1 MENTEKTQPD
11 ATAIHDG
18 ADGANPDFP
27 NARNQMQKETGL
39 EQNLTEAII
48 RYIDHVV
55 NERME
60 KSYFE
65 TLVSNL
71 LSNSD
76 LKYHIEGIAEEQ
88 AETAIQ
94 NDDDL
99 VRSHELDEAVTDE
112 IDRYFRDN
120 DFNITRS

>member
-27 NARNQMQKETGL
+27 NARNQMQKETVR
-39 EQNLTEAII
+39 EFNEAII

-65 TLVSNL
+65 TLVQNL
-71 LSNSD
+71 ITNSD

>member
-27 NARNQMQKETGL
+27 NARNQMQKETVR
-39 EQNLTEAII
+39 EFNEAII
-48 RYIDHVV
+48 RYSEHVV

-65 TLVSNL
+65 TLVQNL
-71 LSNSD
+71 ITNSD

-99 VRSHELDEAVTDE
+99 VRSHDLDEAVTDE

>member
-27 NARNQMQKETGL
+27 NARNQMQKETVR
-39 EQNLTEAII
+39 EFNEAII

-65 TLVSNL
+65 TLVQNL
-71 LSNSD
+71 ITNSD

-99 VRSHELDEAVTDE
+99 VRSHDLDEAVTDE